1 MTEIATHTETH
12 KIAAH
17 ALPHTEIETRQLDEV
32 IGGAKA
38 SGVMFLAFT
47 FKLVAV
53 KTVSWAHD

>member
-38 SGVMFLAFT
+38 SGVMFLA
-47 FKLVAV
+47 LPRS
-53 KTVSWAHD
+53 SWWRW